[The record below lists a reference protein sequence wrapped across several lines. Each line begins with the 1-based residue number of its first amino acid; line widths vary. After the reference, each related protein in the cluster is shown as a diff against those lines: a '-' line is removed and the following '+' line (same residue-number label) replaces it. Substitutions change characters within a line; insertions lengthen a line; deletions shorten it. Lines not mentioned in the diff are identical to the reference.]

1 MTDISKCTGEGCAL
15 KETCYRFIASAGM
28 YQSFFFGVPIKN
40 GQCEYYW
47 NTKEK

>member
-1 MTDISKCTGEGCAL
+1 MTDISKCTGEGCSL
-15 KETCYRFIASAGM
+15 KETCYRFTAKTGM

-47 NTKEK
+47 DINL